1 MTRGKFLLSLLG
13 LPAAFLMPKWA
24 VAKEKIQLWGF
35 GFRGR
40 DKSIHYGFRDDRG
53 TEVYVTYRKIDT
65 SIADNPHWMDDP
77 KRNRSKREV
86 ALDDVL
92 VRELYRDLEDNSHRY
107 RHHSMRWYEDKSCPK
122 ELPRILRQIA
132 DRVEKQN
139 ESTA

>member
-1 MTRGKFLLSLLG
+1 MKRSEFLVSLLT

-24 VAKEKIQLWGF
+24 VAKDKITLWGF

-40 DKSIHYGFRDDRG
+40 DKSIHYGFRDDNG

-65 SIADNPHWMDDP
+65 SIADDPHWMDDP

-86 ALDDVL
+86 ALDDSL
-92 VRELYRDLEDNSHRY
+92 AKELYWDLKVNSDRY

-122 ELPRILRQIA
+122 ELPQILRQIA
-132 DRVEKQN
+132 DKVEKQN
-139 ESTA
+139 EEK